1 VNWCGRLSKLVCCRQ
16 VERLGKTIG
25 PLYQRVV
32 KTHPVRPSFTE
43 LQIHR
48 PDRIEGT
55 LLIRKCNSP
64 EMQIA

>member
-1 VNWCGRLSKLVCCRQ
+1 VNWCGRLSKLVCSRG
-16 VERLGKTIG
+16 RLGKTVG

-32 KTHPVRPSFTE
+32 KTHPVRSSFTV

-48 PDRIEGT
+48 PGRIEGT
-55 LLIRKCNSP
+55 LLIRNSP